1 MKLHPVLF
9 LFAPLVFLWGS
20 CTKELSREIP
30 LASQDSVN
38 FYAVIDGAPWQGD
51 SLQQVN
57 ISDSGI
63 VSIMGIGKS
72 QDEISM
78 VLPAFRKGVYAVNS
92 QTPAYAQYN
101 SLKEGFA
108 AEIYLTNTSSDQSKA
123 GGTVTIT
130 DIDTVNKT
138 VSGTFQFKV
147 YQESNTTTKT
157 VTAGFFNKLPYSGS
171 GSVINPGGP
180 PGGGI
185 STTDTLSATINDT
198 AWAADQVLAASQNGI
213 LIVSGSSADG
223 LKVLALYMP
232 AAVTPGS
239 YTLNYS
245 SGTYSALYDPDPT
258 TPLVAQANGTLKI
271 TENDTVN
278 KHITGTF
285 SFTGI
290 SLTSSVTASIT
301 NGYFSC
307 SYL

>member
-1 MKLHPVLF
+1 MKLYPVVF

-20 CTKELSREIP
+20 CTKELSRENTLP
-30 LASQDSVN
+30 GQDSVN
-38 FYAVIDGAPWQGD
+38 FYAVIDGIPWQAD

-63 VSIMGIGKS
+63 VSITGIGKS

-78 VLPAFRKGVYAVNS
+78 VLPAFRKAVYAVNS
-92 QTPAYAQYN
+92 QTPGYAQYN
-101 SLKEGFA
+101 SLEEGFA
-108 AEIYLTNTSSDQSKA
+108 AEIYLTNTSSDQLKA
-123 GGTVTIT
+123 GGTVSIT

-138 VSGTFQFKV
+138 ISGTFQFKA

-157 VTAGFFNKLPYSGS
+157 VTAGFFNQLPYSGA
-171 GSVINPGGP
+171 GSVVNPGG

-185 STTDTLSATINDT
+185 STTDTLSAIINDT
-198 AWAADQVLAASQNGI
+198 AWAADQVIAASQNGV
-213 LIVSGSSADG
+213 LIVSGSRADG
-223 LKVLALYMP
+223 SKLVAMYMP
-232 AAVTPGS
+232 AAVTPGT

-245 SGTYSALYDPDPT
+245 SGTYFAAYDPDPT
-258 TPLVAQANGTLKI
+258 TILVAQANGTLKI

-278 KHITGTF
+278 KHVTGTF
-285 SFTGI
+285 SFVGA

-307 SYL
+307 NY

>member
-20 CTKELSREIP
+20 CTKELSRENP
-30 LASQDSVN
+30 LPAQDSVN
-38 FYAVIDGAPWQGD
+38 FYAVIDGIPWQGD
-51 SLQQVN
+51 SLRQVN

-63 VSIMGIGKS
+63 ISITGIGKN

-78 VLPAFRKGVYAVNS
+78 VLPAFRQGVYAVNS

-108 AEIYLTNTSSDQSKA
+108 AEIYLTNTISDESKA
-123 GGTVTIT
+123 GGTVSIT

-138 VSGTFQFKV
+138 ISGTFQFKA

-157 VTAGFFNKLPYSGS
+157 VTAGFFNQLPYSGS
-171 GSVINPGGP
+171 GSVINPEGP
-180 PGGGI
+180 PGGGV
-185 STTDTLSATINDT
+185 STTDTLSASINDT
-198 AWAADQVLAASQNGI
+198 AWAADQVLAASQNGV

-223 LKVLALYMP
+223 SRLVAMYMP
-232 AAVTPGS
+232 AAVTPGN

-245 SGTYSALYDPDPT
+245 SGTYFAAYDPDPNT
-258 TPLVAQANGTLKI
+258 ILVAQANGTLKI
-271 TENDTVN
+271 TENDTRN
-278 KHITGTF
+278 KHVTGTF
-285 SFTGI
+285 SFVGA
-290 SLTSSVTASIT
+290 SLTSGVTASIT

-307 SYL
+307 NY